1 MLVTIAN
8 LREDSFMNF
17 VAAPVNV
24 RAESKPGRLFGYQR
38 TAYLYL
44 LPAFVFYTGFVIL
57 PMVRTIYLSFFDT
70 AGTKATEFIGFEN
83 YINLLSDSLFFNAFK
98 NNVLWAGMVI
108 TVPVTF
114 ALFLAVLLARPR
126 LAGRTFFRVV
136 LFLPQVIK
144 SVVVAMIW
152 RWMYNP
158 VFGPVN
164 EILRFIGLDNVARG
178 WLGEPSWALPAL
190 ALGYSWA
197 YYGFCMVIFL
207 AALQGIDETQY
218 DAAKI
223 DGANAFQQFWYV
235 TLPAIRFVLVT
246 VILFT
251 LIESFK
257 VFDIVFVGT
266 GGGPGYSTW
275 VISIYLFDYVW
286 YRWKLGFGLTSAVVH
301 TLWIA
306 VLTAVLLAWRRRVQ
320 ENGE

>member
-1 MLVTIAN
+1 MEVT
-8 LREDSFMNF
+8 
-17 VAAPVNV
+17 
-24 RAESKPGRLFGYQR
+24 AETAKTTPKLKSKNKLFGFQIR
-38 TAYLYL
+38 NYLYI
-44 LPAFVFYTGFVIL
+44 LPAFFFYFTFVIL
-57 PMVRTIYLSFFDT
+57 PMLRTFYLSFFET
-70 AGTKATEFIGFEN
+70 SGIRITKFIGLQN
-83 YINLLSDSLFFNAFK
+83 YHNLLTDPLFFDSFK
-98 NNVLWAGMVI
+98 NNIFWAGMVI

-114 ALFLAVLLARPR
+114 ALFLAVLLAQPK

-144 SVVVAMIW
+144 SVIVAMIW

-164 EILRFIGLDNVARG
+164 ELLRFVGLGSLARG
-178 WLGEPSWALPAL
+178 WLGEPDWALPAL

-207 AALQGIDETQY
+207 AALQGIDETLY
-218 DAAKI
+218 DAARI
-223 DGANAFQQFWYV
+223 DGANFIQQFWFV
-235 TLPAIRFVLVT
+235 TLPGIKFALIT
-246 VILFT
+246 MILFT

-275 VISIYLFDYVW
+275 VISFYLYNYVW
-286 YRWKLGFGLTSAVVH
+286 FRWKIGLGLTSAVIH

-306 VLTAVLLAWRRRVQ
+306 VLTVVLLHWRRRVQ
-320 ENGE
+320 ENEG